1 MALAIPIPFPIPTPS
16 PNPNLLALA
25 LTLTLT
31 RYLPLHLAADVET
44 GEYDGATW
52 RLGQGWL
59 SVQPSVEAGL
69 FAHARTVELINTATL
84 SGRTV
89 EREVGVR
96 S

>member
-1 MALAIPIPFPIPTPS
+1 
-16 PNPNLLALA
+16 
-25 LTLTLT
+25 
-31 RYLPLHLAADVET
+31 
-44 GEYDGATW
+44 
-52 RLGQGWL
+52 
-59 SVQPSVEAGL
+59 VQPSVEAGL